1 METFNNL
8 IPALAKA
15 HYFKENNAAKDE
27 GIVSYSNADLGFPA
41 IVDLNHDTGDV
52 VFTYGQSQI
61 MPIKLERLK
70 IIMLTSML
78 TLCLMNLRTLTILHA
93 PLSEHYPLLTHSVQ
107 TIARKGFLW
116 LTLVPTS

>member
-27 GIVSYSNADLGFPA
+27 GVVSYRNSDLALPA

-61 MPIKLERLK
+61 MPIRLERLK
-70 IIMLTSML
+70 ITDADQHVDHVLAELKDFNHLARAIVG
-78 TLCLMNLRTLTILHA
+78 TLSFIDAQRPNR
-93 PLSEHYPLLTHSVQ
+93 
-107 TIARKGFLW
+107 
-116 LTLVPTS
+116 

>member
-1 METFNNL
+1 METFDNL

-15 HYFKENNAAKDE
+15 HYFKENTAAKDE
-27 GIVSYSNADLGFPA
+27 SIVSYKNSDLGFPA

-70 IIMLTSML
+70 ITDADKHIDFVLDELNAFNHLVRSVIG
-78 TLCLMNLRTLTILHA
+78 TLSFIDAQRSNHR
-93 PLSEHYPLLTHSVQ
+93 
-107 TIARKGFLW
+107 
-116 LTLVPTS
+116 